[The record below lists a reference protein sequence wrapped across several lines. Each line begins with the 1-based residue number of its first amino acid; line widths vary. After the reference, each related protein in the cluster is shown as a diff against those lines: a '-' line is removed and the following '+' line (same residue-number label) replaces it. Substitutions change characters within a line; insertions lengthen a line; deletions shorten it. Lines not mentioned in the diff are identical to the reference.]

1 MVLRRYVAADSSLA
15 SSRSLLG
22 AFIRVGW
29 RCELRLLYKKFIIYM
44 SIYAVHGKHICT
56 LPLHIS
62 IYKFESSSTTYI
74 NDRHVAEKANHTLH
88 LHKEGKSPYIIW

>member
-1 MVLRRYVAADSSLA
+1 
-15 SSRSLLG
+15 
-22 AFIRVGW
+22 
-29 RCELRLLYKKFIIYM
+29 M